1 MDLAPLQFDKKRF
14 HGISSRIP
22 SLQTISSPA
31 SGGLRTTP
39 IDEIRAS
46 MARSGGTDPQ
56 HTSAFI
62 AGVASFAT
70 WGLVPIYWKL
80 LTKVPAL
87 EILAHRFVW
96 TIVFLGLLLS
106 WQERWRE
113 VIGNLRRR
121 RSALFCLGSGIMVG
135 LNWLLFIWAVNVNR
149 VLETSLGYFMTPI
162 VNVLLGA
169 LILRER
175 LTLPQLASTFIAS
188 AGVLILTLGYGHF
201 PWIALG
207 LCMTFGFYG
216 FLRKQS
222 GTAAITGLFLET
234 AFLLPI
240 ALTYLGLL
248 AKHGNLVFG
257 RGHTTL
263 STLLLTTGVV
273 TALPLV
279 WFGYAAR
286 HLRLV
291 TIGFLQ
297 YLSPTISF
305 FLGVFLYHELFTL
318 AHLLT
323 FLLIWMA
330 LAIVSTEA
338 LMRWRSSK
346 PIAAESIP
354 QPPIIEP
361 GV

>member
-1 MDLAPLQFDKKRF
+1 
-14 HGISSRIP
+14 
-22 SLQTISSPA
+22 
-31 SGGLRTTP
+31 
-39 IDEIRAS
+39 
-46 MARSGGTDPQ
+46 MARSGGGDPQ

-62 AGVASFAT
+62 AAVASFAT

-80 LTKVPAL
+80 LSRVPAL

-135 LNWLLFIWAVNVNR
+135 LNWLLFIWAVNIGH

-169 LILRER
+169 FILRER
-175 LTLPQLASTFIAS
+175 LSAWQTASILIALVAVSILAF
-188 AGVLILTLGYGHF
+188 GYGHF

-207 LCMTFGFYG
+207 LCTSFGLYG
-216 FLRKQS
+216 LLRKQS
-222 GTAAITGLFLET
+222 GTAAISGLFLET
-234 AFLLPI
+234 LFLLPLALGYLVLLANRG
-240 ALTYLGLL
+240 ALT
-248 AKHGNLVFG
+248 FG
-257 RGHTTL
+257 PSHISL
-263 STLLLTTGVV
+263 SVILTTSGIV
-273 TALPLV
+273 TAVPLI

-297 YLSPTISF
+297 YLSPSISF
-305 FLGVFLYHELFTL
+305 ILGLFVYHETFTRQ
-318 AHLLT
+318 HFIT
-323 FLLIWMA
+323 FLLIWFA
-330 LAIVSTEA
+330 LVLVSTEA
-338 LMRWRSSK
+338 VLRWRTSK
-346 PIAAESIP
+346 RVAAEA
-354 QPPIIEP
+354 PPDSPLIEP
-361 GV
+361 GI

>member
-1 MDLAPLQFDKKRF
+1 
-14 HGISSRIP
+14 
-22 SLQTISSPA
+22 
-31 SGGLRTTP
+31 
-39 IDEIRAS
+39 
-46 MARSGGTDPQ
+46 MARSGGGDPQ

-62 AGVASFAT
+62 AAVASFAT

-80 LTKVPAL
+80 LSRVPAL

-135 LNWLLFIWAVNVNR
+135 LNWLLFIWAVNIGH

-169 LILRER
+169 FILRER
-175 LTLPQLASTFIAS
+175 LSAWQTASILVAFFAVSILAF
-188 AGVLILTLGYGHF
+188 GYGHF

-207 LCMTFGFYG
+207 LCTSFGLYG
-216 FLRKQS
+216 LLRKQS
-222 GTAAITGLFLET
+222 GTAAIPGLFLET
-234 AFLLPI
+234 LFLLPLALVYLVLLANRG
-240 ALTYLGLL
+240 ALT
-248 AKHGNLVFG
+248 FG
-257 RGHTTL
+257 PSHPSL
-263 STLLLTTGVV
+263 SVILTTTGIV
-273 TALPLV
+273 TAVPLI

-297 YLSPTISF
+297 YLSPSISF
-305 FLGVFLYHELFTL
+305 ILGLFVYHETFTRQ
-318 AHLLT
+318 HLIT
-323 FLLIWMA
+323 FLLIWIA
-330 LAIVSTEA
+330 LVLVSAEA
-338 LMRWRSSK
+338 VLRWRTSK
-346 PIAAESIP
+346 RVAAEA
-354 QPPIIEP
+354 PPDSPLIEP
-361 GV
+361 GI